1 VVQAFQYWL
10 KLGAIA
16 LPAVLLVAAWYH
28 RGAPVFASGDW
39 GTPLSGFGGREYPLY
54 ATYSI
59 VLATFLGTM
68 GLPHVLVRFY
78 TNPDGRAARRT
89 TLSVLGLLSV
99 FYLFPPIFGALGRV
113 YTPELAGTSA
123 ADTVV
128 LVLPGRVFGGWL
140 GEALSALV
148 AAGAFAAFLSTASGL
163 SVSVAGVL
171 SQDVLTHDRRL
182 GDGVRRFRI
191 ATTIAIAVPFVLA
204 LGAARADLAET
215 VTLAFAVAASTFCPL
230 LVLGIWWP
238 RLTVRGAT
246 AALLVGG
253 SSALAAVVLVLTL
266 GPFHGFVGALLEQPA
281 AWTVPLAFGTAVL
294 VSLRTHDRV
303 PRTTPAAMVR
313 LHTPEELEASR

>member
-1 VVQAFQYWL
+1 
-10 KLGAIA
+10 
-16 LPAVLLVAAWYH
+16 
-28 RGAPVFASGDW
+28 
-39 GTPLSGFGGREYPLY
+39 
-54 ATYSI
+54 
-59 VLATFLGTM
+59 
-68 GLPHVLVRFY
+68 
-78 TNPDGRAARRT
+78 
-89 TLSVLGLLSV
+89 
-99 FYLFPPIFGALGRV
+99 
-113 YTPELAGTSA
+113 
-123 ADTVV
+123 
-128 LVLPGRVFGGWL
+128 
-140 GEALSALV
+140 
-148 AAGAFAAFLSTASGL
+148 
-163 SVSVAGVL
+163 VSVAGVL

-191 ATTIAIAVPFVLA
+191 ATSIAIAIPFVLA

-253 SSALAAVVLVLTL
+253 TSALAAVVLVLTF

-313 LHTPEELEASR
+313 LHTPEELEATR